1 VTDEPSDE
9 ALAAQLATGDTG
21 AFERLYGRY
30 GSRIHGWAWHVVG
43 ADRADDALQEVF
55 IRVWRSREQFDPARG
70 RFTSW
75 LMAIARHHLGRE
87 AARRGRERRLSIT
100 SAIDQALESVPDPEP
115 AADERLSADERHRR
129 ILEALR
135 LLPAEQRQ
143 NIVLAY
149 FLGMSQSE
157 MAEHLAIPLG
167 TVKKRTRLGMQ
178 KLRRALDDGSLE
190 TPHLRVV
197 DE

>member
-1 VTDEPSDE
+1 MTDEPSDE
-9 ALAAQLATGDTG
+9 TLAALLATGDIG
-21 AFERLYGRY
+21 AFERLYRRY
-30 GSRIHGWAWHVVG
+30 GIRIHSWAWHVVG
-43 ADRADDALQEVF
+43 ADHAEDALQEVF

-70 RFTSW
+70 RFSSW

-87 AARRGRERRLSIT
+87 AARRGRERQLSLTI
-100 SAIDQALESVPDPEP
+100 AIDQALEAVPDPEP
-115 AADERLSADERHRR
+115 GADERLFANERDRR
-129 ILEALR
+129 ILAALR

-157 MAEHLAIPLG
+157 MAEHLGIPLG

-178 KLRRALDDGSLE
+178 KLRHALEDVGHE
-190 TPHLRVV
+190 TPRLRVV